1 MPSDHPFQK
10 VTPREKFKA
19 IMHGNRSAEVLFWE
33 VWFQKFKMLEK
44 RYGDPAKIES
54 KIKMAQELGMAAVSI
69 GYLDLNCLFGQHQS
83 TMDGESRYSGGSLRH
98 REQLDEK
105 PLPDWS
111 AIIPELQQ
119 RQQLV
124 AAAGIASVLY
134 LPWCFHAI
142 ATSMGLEH
150 FAMTLYDDFDFLKTG
165 MHWVEERNRKAIDQ
179 VVQLV
184 RPDLVLFDGDC
195 AFKTGL
201 MVRPAQLRELVFEET
216 RATVAKLQALDIPYA
231 LHSDGKL
238 DELIPL
244 LIELG
249 FSAIHG
255 CEKQA
260 NDLSDLVERFGDD
273 ICLVGNM
280 DVVFLTRAN
289 LDQVRTETQ
298 NMLKI
303 GSQKD
308 RYIAA
313 SNTSPQ
319 DYIPDENYLAMCEA
333 IRDFNNLNL
342 IQKDQLGHAE

>member
-1 MPSDHPFQK
+1 MASDHLSQK
-10 VTPREKFKA
+10 ASPREKFKD
-19 IMHGNRSAEVLFWE
+19 IMQGNRSVEVLFWE
-33 VWFQKFKMLEK
+33 VWFQKFKLLEK
-44 RYGDPAKIES
+44 CYGDPTKIES

-69 GYLDLNCLFGQHQS
+69 GYLDLNCLFGEHQN
-83 TMDGESRYSGGSLRH
+83 TIAGESRYSGGSLRQ
-98 REQLDEK
+98 REQLTEK

-111 AIIPELQQ
+111 IIIPELQR

-124 AAAGIASVLY
+124 AAAGIAGVLY

-150 FAMTLYDDFDFLKTG
+150 FAMTLYDDFEFLKTC
-165 MHWVEERNRKAIDQ
+165 MHWVEERNRKAIEE
-179 VVQLV
+179 VVRLV
-184 RPDLVLFDGDC
+184 QPDLVLFDGDC

-201 MVRPAQLRELVFEET
+201 MVRPALLRELVFEET
-216 RATVAKLQALDIPYA
+216 RSTVARLQDLHIPYA

-260 NDLSDLVERFGDD
+260 NDLADLVARFGDA

-289 LDQVRTETQ
+289 LEQVRTETRK
-298 NMLKI
+298 MLQI
-303 GSQKD
+303 GIQKG

-313 SNTSPQ
+313 CNTSPQ
-319 DYIPDENYLAMCEA
+319 DYIPDENYLAMSEA
-333 IRDFNNLNL
+333 IRDFNNSPQNY
-342 IQKDQLGHAE
+342 

>member
-1 MPSDHPFQK
+1 MLPSEHSQLS
-10 VTPREKFKA
+10 VTPREKFKSL
-19 IMHGNRSAEVLFWE
+19 MQGNRSAEVLFWE

-44 RYGDPAKIES
+44 CYGDPAKIES
-54 KIKMAQELGMAAVSI
+54 KIKMAQELGMAAISI
-69 GYLDLNCLFGQHQS
+69 CYLDLNCLFGEHQN
-83 TMDGESRYSGGSLRH
+83 TLTGESRYSGGSLRH

-111 AIIPELQQ
+111 PIIPELQR
-119 RQQLV
+119 RQKLV
-124 AAAGIASVLY
+124 SAAGIAGVLY

-150 FAMTLYDDFDFLKTG
+150 FSMTLYDDFDFLKTG
-165 MHWVEERNRKAIDQ
+165 MHWVEERNRQAIEQ

-201 MVRPAQLRELVFEET
+201 MVRPAQLRELVFAET
-216 RATVAKLQALDIPYA
+216 RATVARLQAQHIPYA

-238 DELIPL
+238 DELIPM

-260 NDLSDLVERFGDD
+260 NDLADLVERFGDA

-280 DVVFLTRAN
+280 DVVFLTRARV
-289 LDQVRTETQ
+289 DEVRTETQ

-303 GSQKD
+303 GSRKG

-313 SNTSPQ
+313 CNTSPQ
-319 DYIPDENYLAMCEA
+319 DYIPDENYIAMSAA
-333 IRDFNNLNL
+333 IRDFNDLS
-342 IQKDQLGHAE
+342 